1 MAAGTPV
8 LAYRRGSMP
17 ELISNGETGYLIEN
31 EDHMIDMIQQ
41 IDTLDRAGCRDWVR
55 ERFSVGQMVD
65 SYERLYKMAMR
76 KRQQGSILTPS
87 NVR

>member
-1 MAAGTPV
+1 
-8 LAYRRGSMP
+8 MP

-31 EDHMIDMIQQ
+31 EVHMIDMIQQ
-41 IDTLDRAGCRDWVR
+41 IDTLDRARCRDWVR

-76 KRQQGSILTPS
+76 KAEARIYPDAEQCQIQVES
-87 NVR
+87 